1 MFKLANKRI
10 VGISALILIS
20 AYVFLGACAQTP
32 IEEEQ
37 PVESIEPTNEEQS
50 VEITEPGRVHR
61 VRIYDITLD
70 RTSYLSVEKPT
81 VSVTLKNVDIHE
93 HGVRVHCYLDTPG
106 GERPWKEP
114 AGPAVEIKL
123 DIHLKPG
130 DQKTILIPIEVVPGK
145 EGIYDLSV
153 LAGILTDEDVDYQH
167 GDFTYAES
175 TVEIINNMGESTE
188 PDTNAVAI
196 IDFAPEELSY
206 EPGDK
211 MPVAIALKNLDI
223 IEHNATIQFYLDATG
238 VEMTWQE
245 AERPL
250 ASSENSEIHLN
261 PGEQRVVLTSFWI
274 PGKAGDHYLSVLVN
288 ILTEEGNYEHS
299 DFASSKSKIEI
310 KGGNLEESY
319 QPDTDMV
326 AIIDIISDKISY
338 KPGEEMTVA
347 ITLKNI
353 GAIDYYVTSFVYLDA
368 PGGALPWGE
377 AEGAVIS
384 APSPQRVHLYLNQK
398 ETVSI
403 SSTIPDK
410 PGTYDLSVS
419 IVARTEDTEYNHSD
433 FAYYAGE
440 ITIEE
445 P

>member
-37 PVESIEPTNEEQS
+37 SVESIEPTNEEQS
-50 VEITEPGRVHR
+50 IEITEPGRVHR

-81 VSVTLKNVDIHE
+81 ASVTLKNVDIHE
-93 HGVRVHCYLDTPG
+93 HGVRVHCYLDAPG

-130 DQKTILIPIEVVPGK
+130 GQKTILIPIEVVPGK

-167 GDFTYAES
+167 GDFAYAES

-274 PGKAGDHYLSVLVN
+274 PG
-288 ILTEEGNYEHS
+288 
-299 DFASSKSKIEI
+299 
-310 KGGNLEESY
+310 GNLEESY

-326 AIIDIISDKISY
+326 AIIDIIPDKISY
-338 KPGEEMTVA
+338 KPGEEMNIA
-347 ITLKNI
+347 IILKNI